1 MKDAERKE
9 AREVVRDR
17 HAPKKIVSHK
27 ILLFFLN
34 KRQTVFLE
42 HIQIGVHY

>member
-1 MKDAERKE
+1 MKDAER
-9 AREVVRDR
+9 REEKLSGDR
-17 HAPKKIVSHK
+17 HAPRKIVSHK